1 MTILYLC
8 GYLLC
13 SDIWYISV
21 STGKVAHANPAITY
35 VHSVQGTF
43 LHSICPM
50 QFLIRDLVKPV
61 NVTNLSLGALVENF
75 KPFPVT
81 LEGNLKLAPSASY
94 VNYRF
99 QRHAEVF

>member
-13 SDIWYISV
+13 SDIWYVSV
-21 STGKVAHANPAITY
+21 STGKVAHANPAINY

-43 LHSICPM
+43 LRSIFP
-50 QFLIRDLVKPV
+50 IRDLVKPV
-61 NVTNLSLGALVENF
+61 NMTNLSLGALVENF

-81 LEGNLKLAPSASY
+81 LEGNLKLALSAS
-94 VNYRF
+94 
-99 QRHAEVF
+99 